1 MIPNPHQI
9 FKQHLIVKKP
19 APGASPG
26 DGRWAKDVYGTVFL
40 CAHCREEGPWTLFTI
55 ASCPVGSDPHDPI
68 ITGIGSD
75 NG

>member
-1 MIPNPHQI
+1 MSYRLTSHDIH
-9 FKQHLIVKKP
+9 KKP

-26 DGRWAKDVYGTVFL
+26 DGNWETEVYGTVYF
-40 CAHCREEGPWTLFTI
+40 CARCREEGPWTLFTI
-55 ASCPVGSDPHDPI
+55 ASCPVPPDHRNPV

>member
-9 FKQHLIVKKP
+9 IKQHQIVKKP

-26 DGRWAKDVYGTVFL
+26 DGRWVKDVYGTVYL
-40 CAHCREEGPWTLFTI
+40 CVHCREEGPWTLFTI

>member
-1 MIPNPHQI
+1 MTPNPLDI
-9 FKQHLIVKKP
+9 IKQHQIVKKP

-26 DGRWAKDVYGTVFL
+26 DGRWVKDVYGTVYL
-40 CAHCREEGPWTLFTI
+40 CVHCREEGPWTLFTI